1 MSSFQSVQLR
11 KIRACGAILK
21 RIYSTA
27 LGYETILL
35 WLYNI
40 YFQVDFFTAKIYR
53 NPAESQLVFNNIE
66 VENINFL
73 RSRFNKRNVKI

>member
-1 MSSFQSVQLR
+1 MFSFQSIQLR
-11 KIRACGAILK
+11 VHFI
-21 RIYSTA
+21 
-27 LGYETILL
+27 ILL

-40 YFQVDFFTAKIYR
+40 YFQVDVCTAKIYR